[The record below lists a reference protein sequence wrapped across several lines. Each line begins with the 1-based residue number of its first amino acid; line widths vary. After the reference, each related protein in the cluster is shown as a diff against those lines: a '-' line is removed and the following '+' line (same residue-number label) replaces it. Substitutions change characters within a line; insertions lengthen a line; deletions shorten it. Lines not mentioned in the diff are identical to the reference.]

1 MSEWEKRL
9 LGSLIRRPPNGD
21 AWTRNADVCKSMAVA
36 PLQTEVHWLCTKSS
50 VGGKLFPMRPAWESL
65 CNCLLYVGPEKSQ
78 IGFWQGAGLLTPY
91 P

>member
-1 MSEWEKRL
+1 MEMPG
-9 LGSLIRRPPNGD
+9 LGMQMYIRVWLQPP
-21 AWTRNADVCKSMAVA
+21 
-36 PLQTEVHWLCTKSS
+36 LETEVHWLCTKSS